1 VAENGAGV
9 RGAQLGGGNAGV
21 SGTAAR
27 WMAWGVWASTVLAIA
42 LTLFLA
48 SPNEPSSS
56 LRDTAFVSL
65 VIFAFSTVGALVGS
79 RRPENPIGWL
89 FLSGAFVW
97 ILGEL
102 ALEYGVYAL
111 ITAPGKLPAGT
122 WVAWFGGWARGMGWF
137 LIVVFLL
144 LLFPTGRLPSPRWRP
159 VLWGAVGYIAFF
171 TFVVWL
177 SPVSADTRLAFVRNP
192 LGMEIGIMN
201 LLVELLYFTIPLL
214 LVAGG
219 TAAIVRFRRSRGDER
234 QQLKWF
240 AYAVAVMVVLFML
253 WFSLE
258 LAGVVAVGALVFV
271 VPLMG
276 LPIAVGVA
284 ILRYR
289 LYEIDLVI
297 NRTLVYGSLTA
308 LLAATYL
315 GGVVLLQGTFR
326 ALTGQESQLAIVAST
341 LLIAALFVPLRRRV
355 QGFIDRRFYRHKYD
369 ATRTLQDFSARLR
382 EKTDLDSLDIE
393 LLAVV
398 RETVHPE
405 HVSLWLRP
413 AVQPERNRAVEQSR

>member
-1 VAENGAGV
+1 
-9 RGAQLGGGNAGV
+9 V
-21 SGTAAR
+21 SGAVAR

-48 SPNEPSSS
+48 MPNEPSTS

-111 ITAPGKLPAGT
+111 ITAPGTLPAGT
-122 WVAWFGGWARGMGWF
+122 WVAWFGGWARGVGWF

-144 LLFPTGRLPSPRWRP
+144 LLFPTGQLPSPRWRP

-171 TFVVWL
+171 TLVVWL
-177 SPVSADTRLAFVRNP
+177 SPVSADTRLAFVHNP

-214 LVAGG
+214 LLAGG
-219 TAAIVRFRRSRGDER
+219 TAAIVRFRGSRGDER

-240 AYAVAVMVVLFML
+240 AYAVTVMVALFML

-258 LAGVVAVGALVFV
+258 LAGVVVVGALVFA

-289 LYEIDLVI
+289 LYDIDIVI

-308 LLAATYL
+308 LLVATYF
-315 GGVVLLQGTFR
+315 GGVVSLQGTFR

-355 QGFIDRRFYRHKYD
+355 QSFIDRRFYRKKYD
-369 ATRTLQDFSARLR
+369 AARTLQDFSTRLR
-382 EKTDLDSLDIE
+382 EKTDLDSLDTE
-393 LLAVV
+393 LLGVV
-398 RETVHPE
+398 RETVQPAHA
-405 HVSLWLRP
+405 SFWLR
-413 AVQPERNRAVEQSR
+413 STK

>member
-1 VAENGAGV
+1 
-9 RGAQLGGGNAGV
+9 V
-21 SGTAAR
+21 SGAVAR

-48 SPNEPSSS
+48 MPNEPSTS

-111 ITAPGKLPAGT
+111 ITAPGTLPAGT
-122 WVAWFGGWARGMGWF
+122 WVAWFGGWARGVGWF

-144 LLFPTGRLPSPRWRP
+144 LLFPTGQLPSPRWRP

-171 TFVVWL
+171 TLVVWL

-214 LVAGG
+214 LLAGG
-219 TAAIVRFRRSRGDER
+219 TAAIVRFRGSRGDER

-240 AYAVAVMVVLFML
+240 AYAVTVMVVSFML

-258 LAGVVAVGALVFV
+258 LAGVVAVGALVFA

-276 LPIAVGVA
+276 IPIAVGVA

-289 LYEIDLVI
+289 LYDIDIVI

-308 LLAATYL
+308 LLVATYF
-315 GGVVLLQGTFR
+315 GGVVSLQGTFR

-355 QGFIDRRFYRHKYD
+355 QSFIDRRFYRKKYD
-369 ATRTLQDFSARLR
+369 AARTLQDFSTRLR
-382 EKTDLDSLDIE
+382 EKTDLDSLDTE
-393 LLAVV
+393 LLGVV
-398 RETVHPE
+398 RETVQPAQA
-405 HVSLWLRP
+405 SLWIRP
-413 AVQPERNRAVEQSR
+413 AARQDPEKAQRN

>member
-1 VAENGAGV
+1 
-9 RGAQLGGGNAGV
+9 
-21 SGTAAR
+21 
-27 WMAWGVWASTVLAIA
+27 
-42 LTLFLA
+42 
-48 SPNEPSSS
+48 
-56 LRDTAFVSL
+56 
-65 VIFAFSTVGALVGS
+65 
-79 RRPENPIGWL
+79 
-89 FLSGAFVW
+89 
-97 ILGEL
+97 
-102 ALEYGVYAL
+102 
-111 ITAPGKLPAGT
+111 
-122 WVAWFGGWARGMGWF
+122 
-137 LIVVFLL
+137 
-144 LLFPTGRLPSPRWRP
+144 
-159 VLWGAVGYIAFF
+159 
-171 TFVVWL
+171 
-177 SPVSADTRLAFVRNP
+177 
-192 LGMEIGIMN
+192 
-201 LLVELLYFTIPLL
+201 
-214 LVAGG
+214 
-219 TAAIVRFRRSRGDER
+219 
-234 QQLKWF
+234 
-240 AYAVAVMVVLFML
+240 
-253 WFSLE
+253 
-258 LAGVVAVGALVFV
+258 
-271 VPLMG
+271 MG

-289 LYEIDLVI
+289 LYDIDLVI

-369 ATRTLQDFSARLR
+369 ATRTLQDFSATLR

>member
-1 VAENGAGV
+1 
-9 RGAQLGGGNAGV
+9 V
-21 SGTAAR
+21 SGAVAR

-48 SPNEPSSS
+48 MPNEPSTS

-111 ITAPGKLPAGT
+111 ITAPGTLPAGT
-122 WVAWFGGWARGMGWF
+122 WVAWFGGWARGVGWF

-144 LLFPTGRLPSPRWRP
+144 LLFPTGQLPSPRWRP
-159 VLWGAVGYIAFF
+159 VLWGAVGYIALF
-171 TFVVWL
+171 TLVVWL

-214 LVAGG
+214 LLAGG
-219 TAAIVRFRRSRGDER
+219 TAAIVRFRGSRGDER

-240 AYAVAVMVVLFML
+240 AYAVTVMVVSFML

-258 LAGVVAVGALVFV
+258 LAGVVAVGALVFA

-276 LPIAVGVA
+276 IPIAVGVA

-289 LYEIDLVI
+289 LYDIDIVI

-308 LLAATYL
+308 LLVATYF
-315 GGVVLLQGTFR
+315 GGVVSLQGTFR

-355 QGFIDRRFYRHKYD
+355 QSFIDRRFYRKKYD
-369 ATRTLQDFSARLR
+369 AARTLQDFSTRLR
-382 EKTDLDSLDIE
+382 EKTDLDSLDTE
-393 LLAVV
+393 LLGVV
-398 RETVHPE
+398 RETVQPAQA
-405 HVSLWLRP
+405 SLWIRP
-413 AVQPERNRAVEQSR
+413 AARQDPEKAQRN

>member
-1 VAENGAGV
+1 
-9 RGAQLGGGNAGV
+9 
-21 SGTAAR
+21 
-27 WMAWGVWASTVLAIA
+27 VLAIA

-48 SPNEPSSS
+48 MPNEPSTS

-111 ITAPGKLPAGT
+111 ITAPGTLPAGT
-122 WVAWFGGWARGMGWF
+122 WVAWFGGWARGVGWF

-144 LLFPTGRLPSPRWRP
+144 LLFPTGQLPSPRWRP

-171 TFVVWL
+171 TLVVWL

-214 LVAGG
+214 LLAGG
-219 TAAIVRFRRSRGDER
+219 TAAIVRFRGSRGDER

-240 AYAVAVMVVLFML
+240 AYAVTVMVVSFML

-258 LAGVVAVGALVFV
+258 LAGVVAVGALVFA

-276 LPIAVGVA
+276 IPIAVGVA

-289 LYEIDLVI
+289 LYDIDIVI

-308 LLAATYL
+308 LLVATYF
-315 GGVVLLQGTFR
+315 GGVVSLQGTFR
-326 ALTGQESQLAIVAST
+326 TLTGQESQLAIVAST

-355 QGFIDRRFYRHKYD
+355 QSFIDRRFYRKKYD
-369 ATRTLQDFSARLR
+369 AARTLQDFSTRLR
-382 EKTDLDSLDIE
+382 EKTDLDSLDTE
-393 LLAVV
+393 LLGVV
-398 RETVHPE
+398 RETVQPAQA
-405 HVSLWLRP
+405 SLWIRP
-413 AVQPERNRAVEQSR
+413 AARQDPEKAQRN

>member
-1 VAENGAGV
+1 
-9 RGAQLGGGNAGV
+9 V
-21 SGTAAR
+21 SGAVAR

-48 SPNEPSSS
+48 MPNEPSTS

-111 ITAPGKLPAGT
+111 ITAPGTLPAGT
-122 WVAWFGGWARGMGWF
+122 WVAWFGGWARGVGWF

-144 LLFPTGRLPSPRWRP
+144 LLFPTGQLPSPRWRP

-171 TFVVWL
+171 TLVVWL

-214 LVAGG
+214 LLAGG
-219 TAAIVRFRRSRGDER
+219 TAAIVRFRGSRGDER

-240 AYAVAVMVVLFML
+240 AYAVTVMVVSFML

-258 LAGVVAVGALVFV
+258 LAGVVAVGALVFA

-276 LPIAVGVA
+276 IPIAVGVA

-289 LYEIDLVI
+289 LYDIDIVI

-308 LLAATYL
+308 LLVATYF
-315 GGVVLLQGTFR
+315 GGVVSLQGTFR
-326 ALTGQESQLAIVAST
+326 TLTGQESQLAIVAST

-355 QGFIDRRFYRHKYD
+355 QSFIDRRFYRKKYD
-369 ATRTLQDFSARLR
+369 AARTLQDFSTRLR
-382 EKTDLDSLDIE
+382 EKTDLDSLDTE
-393 LLAVV
+393 LLGVV
-398 RETVHPE
+398 RETVQPAQA
-405 HVSLWLRP
+405 SLWIRP
-413 AVQPERNRAVEQSR
+413 AARQDPEKAQRN

>member
-1 VAENGAGV
+1 
-9 RGAQLGGGNAGV
+9 V
-21 SGTAAR
+21 SGAVAR

-48 SPNEPSSS
+48 MPNEPSTS

-111 ITAPGKLPAGT
+111 ITAPGTLPAGT
-122 WVAWFGGWARGMGWF
+122 WVAWFGGWARGVGWF

-144 LLFPTGRLPSPRWRP
+144 LLFPTGQLPSPRWRP

-171 TFVVWL
+171 TLVVWL

-219 TAAIVRFRRSRGDER
+219 TAAIVRFRGSRGDER

-240 AYAVAVMVVLFML
+240 AYAVTVMVALFML
-253 WFSLE
+253 WFLLE
-258 LAGVVAVGALVFV
+258 LAGVVAVGALVFA

-289 LYEIDLVI
+289 LYDIDIVI

-308 LLAATYL
+308 LLVATYF
-315 GGVVLLQGTFR
+315 GGVVSLQGTFR

-355 QGFIDRRFYRHKYD
+355 QSFIDRRFYRKKYD
-369 ATRTLQDFSARLR
+369 AARTLQDFSTRLR
-382 EKTDLDSLDIE
+382 EKTDLDSLDTE
-393 LLAVV
+393 LLGVV
-398 RETVHPE
+398 RETVQPAHA
-405 HVSLWLRP
+405 SLWIRP
-413 AVQPERNRAVEQSR
+413 AARQDPEKAQRNR